1 MIMKNAF
8 LGTSMALILGSAA
21 PLAQA
26 NVFEFN
32 PVNFG
37 GTDDT
42 FSGDEL
48 VGKFSTGFTSTDG
61 FASFTATGW
70 FQVQTINLNSAAQ
83 LTGGLNTND
92 PNNPPGAYDLWF
104 EFEYTASGGAGGG
117 IAPSYTI
124 DSVSYDMYAGSGT
137 DRDFVTATN
146 GGGTPMV
153 TTNSGTNTLIGTANT
168 FVGGGIA
175 NFASSSTSSVD
186 TDFSLVDLGTFFTAP
201 DPFFNLAFQSA
212 STVLPSL
219 NDELTAGTLNGTTE
233 GRFAST
239 PVPEPTSMALIGLGL
254 IALGWTASRRRQ
266 AS

>member
-1 MIMKNAF
+1 MITKNAF

-48 VGKFSTGFTSTDG
+48 VGTFSTGFTSTDA
-61 FASFTATGW
+61 FASFDATGW
-70 FQVQTINLNSAAQ
+70 FQVKTINLNSAEQ
-83 LTGGLNTND
+83 FTGGLDASSVNFTGD
-92 PNNPPGAYDLWF
+92 YHLWF
-104 EFEYTASGGAGGG
+104 EFEYEASGGAGGG

-124 DSVSYDMYAGSGT
+124 DSVSYSMYAGSGV
-137 DRDFVTATN
+137 DRDFVEATN
-146 GGGTPMV
+146 GGGTPTV
-153 TTNSGTNTLIGTANT
+153 TTNSGTNTLIGSATNY
-168 FVGGGIA
+168 FGGGITNQA
-175 NFASSSTSSVD
+175 NQSFSAVD
-186 TDFSLVDLGTFFTAP
+186 TDFSLVNLGTFFTAP

-212 STVLPSL
+212 STVLPAL
-219 NDELTAGTLNGTTE
+219 NDDFTAGTLNGTTE
-233 GRFAST
+233 VRFAST

-254 IALGWTASRRRQ
+254 IALGWTASRRRR